1 LRPSAEAIWPRPR
14 YTGAVTASSDPFQ
27 LQRFAD
33 AQKGVFDIALSE
45 LQSGAKRGHWMWFVF
60 PQIAGL
66 GLSETSRRFAIR
78 SLEEANAYLD
88 HPLLGPR
95 LRRSVEALLA
105 WAGKRDPEAILGSI
119 DAMKLRS
126 SLTLFAAA
134 APGEPLFG
142 RALDAFFDSPDP
154 ETLRRLP
161 A

>member
-1 LRPSAEAIWPRPR
+1 VPPH
-14 YTGAVTASSDPFQ
+14 SDPFQ
-27 LQRFAD
+27 LQRFVD
-33 AQKGVFDIALSE
+33 AQEGVFDAALSE
-45 LQSGAKRGHWMWFVF
+45 LRSGTKQGHWIWFVF

-78 SLEEANAYLD
+78 SLEEARTYLD

-105 WAGKRDPEAILGSI
+105 WAGKRDPETILGSI

-126 SLTLFAAA
+126 SLTLFATA
-134 APGEPLFG
+134 APDEPLFG
-142 RALDAFFDSPDP
+142 RALGAFFDSPDP